1 MIRDLLTR
9 LATAL
14 LLVLA
19 ALSLAF
25 LLARLAPGDPVGML
39 RDPDLD
45 AAGRE
50 LLRQQYG
57 LDRPLAEQY
66 VRWLGGVVLHGDLGR
81 SLRLH
86 REVSDVLAEA
96 VPRTLLLTVSAYLV
110 HLAVAVPLGV
120 WMARRRGSAA
130 ERAVGALGLA
140 LNSLPAFWLGLM
152 LVLVF
157 ARGLG
162 WLPASGMHAPDHA
175 LLPWPSRILD
185 TLRHLVLPVAV
196 LGLATAVGT
205 ARYVRQAVLEVLDSE
220 FVTAARARGLPER
233 VVIWRHALR
242 NALLPV
248 VTLVGLNLPALLGGA
263 VVTETVFA
271 WPGMGRVAV
280 EALWARDYPV
290 ILGAAGLSAVVV
302 VVGNLLADLCYR
314 FVDPRARAGGEEGT

>member
-19 ALSLAF
+19 ALSLVF
-25 LLARLAPGDPVGML
+25 LLAHLAPGDPAGL
-39 RDPDLD
+39 QRDPDLD
-45 AAGRE
+45 AAGRAQ
-50 LLRQQYG
+50 LRHEYG

-66 VRWLGGVVLHGDLGR
+66 LRWLGGAVLHGDLGR

-86 REVSDVLAEA
+86 REVSDILAEA
-96 VPRTLLLTVSAYLV
+96 VPRTLLLTLVAYLV

-120 WMARRRGSAA
+120 WMARRHGGAA

-140 LNSLPAFWLGLM
+140 LHSLPAFWLGLM

-175 LLPWPSRILD
+175 LLPWPARLLD
-185 TLRHLVLPVAV
+185 TARHLVLPVVV
-196 LGLATAVGT
+196 LGLATAAGT
-205 ARYVRQAVLEVLDSE
+205 ARYVRQAVLEVLDAE
-220 FVTAARARGLPER
+220 FITAARARGLPER

-290 ILGAAGLSAVVV
+290 ILGAAGLSAVMV
-302 VVGNLLADLCYR
+302 VVGNLLADLCYAV
-314 FVDPRARAGGEEGT
+314 VDPRARPGGEGRT